1 MDCTIFLRKTNEM
14 IVTSM
19 GGIVMKK
26 QRRFV
31 IRTVV
36 LLLLAAAVVYTLVA
50 NFNKEKVDQAV
61 VGKEAPDFSLI
72 DLEGNSHRLS
82 EYRGQG
88 VFLNFW
94 GTFCG
99 PCEREM
105 PYMENQFQVFKDQG
119 VQTIAVN
126 VGESK
131 LSVKK
136 FVDRLGLTF
145 PVVIDNDDQTQDAYG
160 VGPLPVTFLIDEEG
174 MIVKSHT
181 GQLTEEMVADFMEQV
196 KPTQ

>member
-1 MDCTIFLRKTNEM
+1 M